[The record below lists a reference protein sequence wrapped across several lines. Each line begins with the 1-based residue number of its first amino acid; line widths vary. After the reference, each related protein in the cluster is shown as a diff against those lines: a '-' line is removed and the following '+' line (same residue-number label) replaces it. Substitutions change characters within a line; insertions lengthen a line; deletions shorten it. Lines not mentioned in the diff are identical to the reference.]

1 VCDRHFYPECGG
13 DTFLPDAG
21 DHSWRVGG
29 MLSAHTLTTWLH
41 EQCSGSHVSLSVRVY
56 HKLKNNSL
64 LSKASRALATEPSRW
79 SKLLIAYGTE
89 QLLVL
94 LICSLSV
101 HNGLHRSSVCMWFLV
116 DYFMTWQWSERWWI
130 DEDKIH
136 TKRGI
141 RTRVLSFLEM
151 KAYPSFQPATGTS
164 SMYMCSAG
172 NDKGRSTQ
180 KVILG
185 TSTSSSNAFKL
196 TVL

>member
-41 EQCSGSHVSLSVRVY
+41 EKCSGSHVSLSVRVY
-56 HKLKNNSL
+56 HKLQNNSL

-89 QLLVL
+89 QLLVVCVCFFFGRL
-94 LICSLSV
+94 FYDVTVKWTLVNRRGQNPHLTRDSNPCSQLP
-101 HNGLHRSSVCMWFLV
+101 R
-116 DYFMTWQWSERWWI
+116 
-130 DEDKIH
+130 DE
-136 TKRGI
+136 G
-141 RTRVLSFLEM
+141 
-151 KAYPSFQPATGTS
+151 QPATGTS
-164 SMYMCSAG
+164 SMYMCSAA
-172 NDKGRSTQ
+172 NDKGSATQ
-180 KVILG
+180 KVMLG
-185 TSTSSSNAFKL
+185 TSTSSSKAFKL